1 MNVLCDTS
9 FLMVL
14 VSKPIKKI
22 NEIEDYFGR
31 LDYQTP
37 DLVISELTRLE
48 QKAGPKRSRIAK
60 TAIEVSLSKFTIV
73 KMKGSQS
80 VDEQIINYALSNRCA
95 VATID
100 KKLVCKLI
108 SNNTIVLTLNNN
120 KLIVANPSI
129 AEQG

>member
-1 MNVLCDTS
+1 MDVLCDTS

-14 VSKPIKKI
+14 VSKPIKNI

-31 LDYQTP
+31 LDFQTP

-60 TAIEVSLSKFTIV
+60 TAIELSLSKFTIV

-80 VDEQIINYALSNRCA
+80 VDEQIINYALRNRCA
-95 VATID
+95 VATVD
-100 KKLVCKLI
+100 KKLVCRLI

-120 KLIVANPSI
+120 KLIVANASI
-129 AEQG
+129 AEQC

>member
-1 MNVLCDTS
+1 
-9 FLMVL
+9 MVL
-14 VSKPIKKI
+14 VSKPIKNI

-31 LDYQTP
+31 LDFQTP

-60 TAIEVSLSKFTIV
+60 TAIELSLSKFTIV

-80 VDEQIINYALSNRCA
+80 VDEQIINYALRNRCA
-95 VATID
+95 VATVD
-100 KKLVCKLI
+100 KKLVCRLI

-120 KLIVANPSI
+120 KLIVANASI
-129 AEQG
+129 AEQC